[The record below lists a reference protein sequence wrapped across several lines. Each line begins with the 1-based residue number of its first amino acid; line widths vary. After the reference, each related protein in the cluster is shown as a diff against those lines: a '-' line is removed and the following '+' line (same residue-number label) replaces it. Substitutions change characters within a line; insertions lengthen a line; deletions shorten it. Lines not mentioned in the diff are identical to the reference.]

1 MSNELTLNE
10 YQEGAAKTAIYP
22 RIFTEQ
28 QVIQIAGILSAAL
41 PQLHT
46 VDGATIQEE
55 VEWAMDLI
63 ETPFNRLVYPI
74 LGLVGE
80 AGEIANKVKKI
91 ARDNGGNLDPDQQ
104 LDLSKEIGDTL
115 WYQAATASSLEVTL
129 GEVGGANLKKLAD
142 RQRRGV
148 LQGSGDDR

>member
-1 MSNELTLNE
+1 MSETLTLDA

-22 RIFTEQ
+22 RLFTEQ
-28 QVIQIAGILSAAL
+28 QVIQIAGVLSAAL

-55 VEWAMDLI
+55 VEWAMDMV

-91 ARDNGGNLDPDQQ
+91 ARDNGGRLDPDQQ
-104 LDLSKEIGDTL
+104 LDLCKESGDSL
-115 WYQAATASSLEVTL
+115 WYQGAVATALDVSL
-129 GEVGGANLKKLAD
+129 GEIGYANLKKLAD
-142 RQRRGV
+142 RQERGV